1 MLGISFDL
9 PQMSNFSEAFLDVLR
24 ACLVFEPSQRIS
36 AKALNAMP
44 FFSEKSQD
52 NERLAVFKDHELES
66 IDARFARLSNDAPIP
81 VLSEFPNT
89 PKITSR
95 WEFGPNDSDDSFD
108 IAPESSFPDIS
119 LSSDLHEHRSHL
131 ENLYDA
137 LETKS
142 VDVLPPDSPHLKA
155 LSLGPKVPPVPSILA
170 SAFPGVVRSESLK
183 IALAVCVP
191 GRFQRGRSLDFD
203 V

>member
-9 PQMSNFSEAFLDVLR
+9 PYMSNFSEAFLDVLR

-66 IDARFARLSNDAPIP
+66 IDARFAWLSHQAPIP
-81 VLSEFPNT
+81 ILSEFPNT

-95 WEFGPNDSDDSFD
+95 WDFGPNDSDDSFD
-108 IAPESSFPDIS
+108 VAPESSFPDIS
-119 LSSDLHEHRSHL
+119 LSSDLH
-131 ENLYDA
+131 
-137 LETKS
+137 
-142 VDVLPPDSPHLKA
+142 
-155 LSLGPKVPPVPSILA
+155 
-170 SAFPGVVRSESLK
+170 
-183 IALAVCVP
+183 
-191 GRFQRGRSLDFD
+191 
-203 V
+203 

>member
-52 NERLAVFKDHELES
+52 NERWAVFKDHELES
-66 IDARFARLSNDAPIP
+66 IDARFAWLSHRAPIP
-81 VLSEFPNT
+81 ILSEFPT

-95 WEFGPNDSDDSFD
+95 WEFGPNDSDDSSEL
-108 IAPESSFPDIS
+108 APESSFPDIS

-142 VDVLPPDSPHLKA
+142 VDILPPDSPHLKA

-170 SAFPGVVRSESLK
+170 SAFPGVLRSESLK
-183 IALAVCVP
+183 IAFAVCVP